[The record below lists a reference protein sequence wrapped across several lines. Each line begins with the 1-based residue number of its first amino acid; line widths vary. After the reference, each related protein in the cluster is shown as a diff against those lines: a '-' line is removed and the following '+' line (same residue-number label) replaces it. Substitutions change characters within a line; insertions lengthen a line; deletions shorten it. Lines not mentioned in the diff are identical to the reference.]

1 MAGAGAGVAEFDDDD
16 AGRVAGCVLGARFGA
31 RELFVESV
39 PAVPSWLSFVSAIEP
54 FVSATVSST
63 VDSASAAEDGSALVS
78 SDVWAG
84 ALVAEDNS
92 GAPEDGGVAG
102 AGAVADWRRSAVRS
116 SAMSKCSRPIDEPG
130 LRSARPS
137 RRTLVAPAALATST
151 TNDAALSGTSN
162 RRGFITRNDTA
173 RLRRAAAV
181 VGKDSAN
188 H

>member
-1 MAGAGAGVAEFDDDD
+1 MSVAGAGVAEFGDD
-16 AGRVAGCVLGARFGA
+16 AGRGAGCVRGARLGA

-39 PAVPSWLSFVSAIEP
+39 PAVPSWLSL
-54 FVSATVSST
+54 VSATESVVSAAVSST
-63 VDSASAAEDGSALVS
+63 VDSAAEDGSALVPS
-78 SDVWAG
+78 EVWAG
-84 ALVAEDNS
+84 VLVADDDS
-92 GAPEDGGVAG
+92 GAPDDGGVAG

-130 LRSARPS
+130 LRSARLS

-188 H
+188 D